1 MKIVIVSGAFPPAS
15 LAEANHALHLA
26 EALARSGADVHVLTT
41 QGSVVDGLPFT
52 VHALMRDWSWSDAR
66 SPARVSPG
74 QSCGVPGH
82 AGTCAADI
90 AAPAPTLSLGG
101 LLLALASLLSV
112 GAAAVLRRRRS
123 SSG

>member
-1 MKIVIVSGAFPPAS
+1 VTDTPTPAPNGAGCDAPTDCISG
-15 LAEANHALHLA
+15 NCVDDTCC
-26 EALARSGADVHVLTT
+26 ADL
-41 QGSVVDGLPFT
+41 SCP
-52 VHALMRDWSWSDAR
+52 
-66 SPARVSPG
+66 PG

-101 LLLALASLLSV
+101 LLLGLASLLSV
-112 GAAAVLRRRRS
+112 GAAAVLRRRRN